1 MTLGF
6 AIAVAAKQVPGQ
18 PAAKFGREVMIKLIR
33 IVVVIVAAVS
43 AHRLRRRFGSGIDG
57 SWPWV

>member
-6 AIAVAAKQVPGQ
+6 AISLTAKQVPGQ
-18 PAAKFGREVMIKLIR
+18 PAAKFGREVMIKPIR

-43 AHRLRRRFGSGIDG
+43 GHRLRRRFGSAIDG
-57 SWPWV
+57 SWP